1 MGHLNGSA
9 IRSRCTGAAL
19 SVALGLVEATCPQS
33 SAGSLGPCGLKR
45 LCRQPLR
52 RLHCEAMALHLL
64 RRVTH
69 AGMDELANWTA
80 KTHKFAFQNSSG
92 GPVRIL
98 LEEDPDGA
106 PSILE
111 I

>member
-1 MGHLNGSA
+1 MWRLAWWKPPALRAVPGASA
-9 IRSRCTGAAL
+9 LPSAA
-19 SVALGLVEATCPQS
+19 
-33 SAGSLGPCGLKR
+33 SL
-45 LCRQPLR
+45 

-64 RRVTH
+64 WRVTH